1 MQQQFSVGEWV
12 ERIFDGQVGV
22 VKRVQ
27 PGVGDA
33 EGDFYFYV
41 DLDPHRRVKAADED
55 LWAGTT
61 GAWRRHY
68 RWHAHVTT
76 SSRDC
81 DGDYS
86 GGHVDEMT
94 LEERCDQFGDLHF
107 RERVAMNVVSLHG
120 EGTLTVSSTG
130 VHWHEQTEEGYRA
143 ADVRWC
149 EEDCPDE
156 RSWQRDHSAE
166 RAGY

>member
-1 MQQQFSVGEWV
+1 MEQQFSVGEYV
-12 ERIFDGQVGV
+12 ARRFDGKVGV

-41 DLDPHRRVKAADED
+41 QFDPRDAED
-55 LWAGTT
+55 IWAGTT
-61 GAWRRHY
+61 GAWKRRDTL
-68 RWHAHVTT
+68 HAHVRT

-86 GGHVDEMT
+86 GGHVVDMI

-107 RERVAMNVVSLHG
+107 RERVLGNIVTLHG
-120 EGTLTVSSTG
+120 HGTLKVTPEG
-130 VHWHEQTEEGYRA
+130 LDWHEDTEEGYRA
-143 ADVRWC
+143 ADVTWC
-149 EEDCPDE
+149 ENDCEVE
-156 RSWQRDHSAE
+156 RPWRRDHRAE
-166 RAGY
+166 SMGY